1 MTTKLEA
8 KSKIVAA
15 SKGCE
20 AAETEW
26 RAAATAINGS
36 ISTNGYGVHH
46 DRYQLRNKLLDAQ
59 EHIKKSLAT
68 LNSIDWPYEADY
80 DLAE

>member
-1 MTTKLEA
+1 M
-8 KSKIVAA
+8 A

-46 DRYQLRNKLLDAQ
+46 DSAELRNKLRDAR
-59 EHIKKSLAT
+59 EHINKSLAI
-68 LNSIDWPYEADY
+68 LDDIDWPDTADY
-80 DLAE
+80 NLA